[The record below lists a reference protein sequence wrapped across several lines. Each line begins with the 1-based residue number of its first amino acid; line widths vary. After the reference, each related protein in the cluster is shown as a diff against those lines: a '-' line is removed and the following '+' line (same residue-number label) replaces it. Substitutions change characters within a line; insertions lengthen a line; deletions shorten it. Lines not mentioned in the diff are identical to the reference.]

1 MTFYRSSQ
9 LVWALLVLSLVL
21 AEVFAD
27 RSFASSGKTR
37 TLKQSL
43 VPTLYLK
50 GDHLAIK
57 TKPYR
62 HHRRVAATVYD
73 GILYREIDHGSG
85 KFLEAFDLSTRLGH
99 PYYQLAAELTASSIA
114 SKRFLYVFSR
124 DGKITKLSRKS
135 GTKIWQTSLSSFV
148 IQRWI
153 SRGKLYVVTS
163 YGDVLKLS
171 GKTGKI
177 QWISSLTNP
186 PDVVYYDEDAITFMD
201 GKLYVGGTQSVEV
214 FSPSGDWLGAY
225 LTSRPDEDLPG
236 GIVGPITFHQ
246 DKVIFSRFDG
256 SVYVFNHDDLDSSGI
271 TYHLGSPITSKLETQ
286 TGIYYGTLF
295 GEIIFTTLAE
305 ASLKKPSLKTHS
317 LTDQPISSMVFI
329 HSSVASTDNTH
340 NAEADDIADKI
351 TDKITE
357 TIVATTTK
365 GRIFGLRNLRQ
376 IVFSTSL
383 VSYLYAQPTLISKR
397 KSATA
402 HPTLLYTTTYKSIYA
417 FAITQKPAEPNYRPH

>member
-1 MTFYRSSQ
+1 MTFSSASQ
-9 LVWALLVLSLVL
+9 LTCRWPLWALLALSLVL
-21 AEVFAD
+21 AD

-43 VPTLYLK
+43 IPTLYLK
-50 GDHLAIK
+50 GDHLAVK

-62 HHRRVAATVYD
+62 HHRRVAATVYN

-85 KFLEAFDLSTRLGH
+85 KKFVEAFNLSTRLGR
-99 PYYQLAAELTASSIA
+99 PYYPLNAELTASSIA

-124 DGKITKLSRKS
+124 DGRITKLSRKS
-135 GTKIWQTSLSSFV
+135 GTEIWQTSLSSFV

-153 SRGKLYVVTS
+153 SRGQIYVVTA

-177 QWISSLTNP
+177 RWISGLTNP

-201 GKLYVGGTQSVEV
+201 GKLYVGGAQSVEV

-225 LTSRPDEDLPG
+225 QTSRPDEDLPG
-236 GIVGPITFHQ
+236 GVVGPITFHQ

-256 SVYVFNHDDLDSSGI
+256 SVYTFNRNNLDSSGT
-271 TYHLGSPITSKLETQ
+271 TYHLGSPITSKLETPE
-286 TGIYYGTLF
+286 GLYYGTLF
-295 GEIIFTTLAE
+295 GEIIFTPLDE
-305 ASLKKPSLKTHS
+305 ASLKKPTLKTNP

-329 HSSVASTDNTH
+329 DNID
-340 NAEADDIADKI
+340 NADDDVGNTKTEASES
-351 TDKITE
+351 TE
-357 TIVATTTK
+357 TIVVSTTK
-365 GRIFGLRNLRQ
+365 GRIFGLRNLNQ
-376 IVFSTSL
+376 TVFSASL
-383 VSYLYAQPTLISKR
+383 VSYLYAPPTFISE
-397 KSATA
+397 KSAT